1 MYTLQCLLV
10 PWLDGKLAEA
20 TRAASINNGRAEARA
35 RGGQGAQMW
44 SRTAELE
51 QLGTQLLVGKSPA
64 MESGID
70 SGSESAEADKEAS
83 PGSQEGSC

>member
-1 MYTLQCLLV
+1 M
-10 PWLDGKLAEA
+10 
-20 TRAASINNGRAEARA
+20 GRAEARAPA
-35 RGGQGAQMW
+35 RGGQGAQTW

-51 QLGTQLLVGKSPA
+51 QLGTQLLMGKSPA

-70 SGSESAEADKEAS
+70 SGSESVEADKEAS